1 MIFVKRE
8 LRQFSSRYKNGV
20 LMYPG
25 ERVLIWAQ
33 VFPGVWRLVEMSDGA
48 A

>member
-1 MIFVKRE
+1 MIRV
-8 LRQFSSRYKNGV
+8 RQEIRQIPSCNKNGS

-25 ERVLIWAQ
+25 EHVLSWVE